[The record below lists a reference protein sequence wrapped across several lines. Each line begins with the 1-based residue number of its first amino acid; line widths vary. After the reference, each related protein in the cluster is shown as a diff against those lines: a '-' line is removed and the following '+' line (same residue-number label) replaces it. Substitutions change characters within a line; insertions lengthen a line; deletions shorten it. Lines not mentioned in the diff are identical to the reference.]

1 MPNLESQVREHRPN
15 LGDVPDTTRSPKFK
29 LRHYPSRGLL
39 EAIGSMSEHVRES
52 PPRLEGP
59 ASGVL
64 LAALRKRCFSRS
76 LGLGPRMRQRHAP
89 EVMPLVEIVPGPFPP
104 ALSSDCGQP

>member
-15 LGDVPDTTRSPKFK
+15 LGFPDTTRSPKFK

-59 ASGVL
+59 ASGFL

-76 LGLGPRMRQRHAP
+76 LGLGPRMRQRHAA
-89 EVMPLVEIVPGPFPP
+89 EGIALVEVVARPFR
-104 ALSSDCGQP
+104 ASLSRDCGQL